1 MENRSTTSYLRNYY
15 AIGIVV
21 ITLMITYLH
30 YSTIQRLQS
39 LHDIYRA
46 LYYVPVLF
54 AAIFF
59 GLKGAALTYLLV
71 LILYLP
77 FIYSSW
83 TGVFI
88 FETDRLLHVFLQGI
102 FGGFAGYFVDRDR
115 KNREQLERERY
126 LAGVGQVATT
136 IVHDLKNPLI
146 TIRGFSRRILE
157 GKGNVNSAAK
167 EIADSALQMEKIV
180 HDVLDFAKPVKLE
193 LKQEDMRNVIN
204 RSYDSCKA
212 KAEYHGVD
220 ISLNLPSDPVNVI
233 SDAFHIERAVIN
245 LMNNAIEASRKGQN
259 ISVSMARG
267 EKNVI
272 IKVEDEGSGM
282 DKNTLDNL
290 FIPFY
295 TSKSGGTGLGMP
307 ISKKIIEA
315 HKGTVDI
322 YSQPGKG
329 TDVTIRLPYG

>member
-1 MENRSTTSYLRNYY
+1 MENRNRMSYLRNYY
-15 AIGIVV
+15 AIWIVV

-30 YSTIQRLQS
+30 YSTIPKLQS

-59 GLKGAALTYLLV
+59 GLKGATLTYLFV
-71 LILYLP
+71 LIVYLP

-88 FETDRLLHVFLQGI
+88 FETDRLLHLFLQGI
-102 FGGFAGYFVDRDR
+102 FGVFAGYFVDRDR
-115 KNREQLERERY
+115 KQREELEKERY

-157 GKGNVNSAAK
+157 GKGNVNTAAQ

-180 HDVLDFAKPVKLE
+180 YDVLDFAKPVKLE
-193 LKQEDMRNVIN
+193 LRQEDMRNVIN
-204 RSYDSCKA
+204 RACDSCKT
-212 KAEYHGVD
+212 KAEDQGVD
-220 ISLNLPSDPVNVI
+220 LSLNLPADPVNVTA
-233 SDAFHIERAVIN
+233 DAFHIERAVVN
-245 LMNNAIEASRKGQN
+245 LINNAIEASRKGQN
-259 ISVSMARG
+259 ISVSMAPG
-267 EKNVI
+267 EKYLVI
-272 IKVEDEGSGM
+272 RFKDEGSGM
-282 DKNTLDNL
+282 DKDTLDNL
-290 FIPFY
+290 FMPFY

-315 HKGTVDI
+315 HKGTIDI

-329 TDVTIRLPYG
+329 TEVTIRLPYG